1 MTTPIAAVGSNA
13 AATAAAAAA
22 ATDPA
27 AKTLKNDALGK
38 DAFLKLM
45 VAQLKY
51 QNPMSPLDGSQFLA
65 QTAQFNMLEQL
76 QEISKQSAQL
86 VADEGS
92 RTAAS
97 MLGRKVTYTDADGK
111 EASGVVSGAR
121 LDPDGAVLM
130 VGETKVPLSSVKQV
144 TLAG

>member
-1 MTTPIAAVGSNA
+1 
-13 AATAAAAAA
+13 
-22 ATDPA
+22 
-27 AKTLKNDALGK
+27 
-38 DAFLKLM
+38 
-45 VAQLKY
+45 
-51 QNPMSPLDGSQFLA
+51 MSPLDGSEFLA

-76 QEISKQSAQL
+76 QEISKQSAAL
-86 VADEGS
+86 AANEGT

-121 LDPDGAVLM
+121 LDPAGAVLL
-130 VGETKVPLSSVKQV
+130 VGEAQVPLSSVKQV